1 MERESIGIKVFRG
14 EKLMKERMIVF
25 YGNFNP
31 ITTAHKEMILE
42 SLKYLEP
49 ERLLI
54 VPSSDLKSYNK
65 DLNSYHRVNMINAV
79 FRNYKR
85 VRIDFTDLN
94 ASRKISLSEVLLEIE
109 KNYTDKEM
117 HYLLGT
123 DDLLEFSKEEKLEE
137 VLEKYELIVTQ
148 REGFDLDEIISK
160 SEILTRFKDKI
171 TEVPIIKYNCIS
183 SSKVREMVLDGKF
196 EELEGSLEPEVIN
209 YIKEKNLY
217 KR

>member
-1 MERESIGIKVFRG
+1 ME
-14 EKLMKERMIVF
+14 ERMIVF

-65 DLNSYHRVNMINAV
+65 DLNSYHRVNMMNMI
-79 FRNYKR
+79 FRNYRR

-109 KNYTDKEM
+109 KNYANKEM
-117 HYLLGT
+117 YYLLGT

-137 VLEKYELIVTQ
+137 VLERYELIVTQ

-171 TEVPIIKYNCIS
+171 IEVPIIKYNGIS

>member
-1 MERESIGIKVFRG
+1 ME
-14 EKLMKERMIVF
+14 ERMIIF

-65 DLNSYHRVNMINAV
+65 DLNSYHRVNMVNAV

-85 VRIDFTDLN
+85 VRIDFADLN

-109 KNYTDKEM
+109 KNYADKEM

-160 SEILTRFKDKI
+160 SEILTKFKDKI
-171 TEVPIIKYNCIS
+171 TQVPIIKYNSIS

-196 EELEGSLEPEVIN
+196 EELEGSLEPEVIK

>member
-1 MERESIGIKVFRG
+1 
-14 EKLMKERMIVF
+14 MKERMIVF

-65 DLNSYHRVNMINAV
+65 DLNSYHRVNMVNAV

-123 DDLLEFSKEEKLEE
+123 DDLLKFSKEEKLEE

-160 SEILTRFKDKI
+160 SEILTKFKDKI
-171 TEVPIIKYNCIS
+171 VEVPIIKYYGIS

>member
-1 MERESIGIKVFRG
+1 MEWESIGIKVFRG
-14 EKLMKERMIVF
+14 EKLMEERMIVF

-65 DLNSYHRVNMINAV
+65 DLNSYHRVNMLNMV
-79 FRNYKR
+79 FRNYRR
-85 VRIDFTDLN
+85 VRIDFSDLN

-109 KNYTDKEM
+109 KNYANKEM

-137 VLEKYELIVTQ
+137 VLERYELIVTQ

-171 TEVPIIKYNCIS
+171 TEVPIIKYNGIS

>member
-1 MERESIGIKVFRG
+1 ME
-14 EKLMKERMIVF
+14 ERMIVF

-49 ERLLI
+49 EQLLI

-109 KNYTDKEM
+109 KNYIDKEM

-137 VLEKYELIVTQ
+137 VLDRYELIVTQ
-148 REGFDLDEIISK
+148 REGFDLDEIISG
-160 SEILTRFKDKI
+160 SEMLTKFKDKI
-171 TEVPIIKYNCIS
+171 SEIPIIKYHGIS

-196 EELEGSLEPEVIN
+196 EELEESLEPEVIK

-217 KR
+217 KH

>member
-1 MERESIGIKVFRG
+1 ME
-14 EKLMKERMIVF
+14 ERMIVF

-109 KNYTDKEM
+109 KNYVDKEM
-117 HYLLGT
+117 YYLLGT

-171 TEVPIIKYNCIS
+171 TEVPIIKYNGIS

-196 EELEGSLEPEVIN
+196 EELEGNLEPEVIN

>member
-1 MERESIGIKVFRG
+1 MERESIRNKIFRG
-14 EKLMKERMIVF
+14 EKLMKERVIVF

-65 DLNSYHRVNMINAV
+65 DLNSYHRVNMLNIV

-109 KNYTDKEM
+109 KNYADKEM
-117 HYLLGT
+117 YYLLGT

-137 VLEKYELIVTQ
+137 VLERYELIVTQ
-148 REGFDLDEIISK
+148 REGFDLDEIISG

-171 TEVPIIKYNCIS
+171 IEVPIIKYTIVS

-196 EELEGSLEPEVIN
+196 EELEGSLEPEVIK

-217 KR
+217 KH

>member
-1 MERESIGIKVFRG
+1 ME
-14 EKLMKERMIVF
+14 ERMIVF

-49 ERLLI
+49 EQLLI

-65 DLNSYHRVNMINAV
+65 DLNSYHRVNMVNAV

-85 VRIDFTDLN
+85 VRIDFADLN
-94 ASRKISLSEVLLEIE
+94 ASRKISLSEVLLAIE
-109 KNYTDKEM
+109 KNYVDKEM
-117 HYLLGT
+117 YYLLGT

-137 VLEKYELIVTQ
+137 VLDTYELIVTQ
-148 REGFDLDEIISK
+148 REGFDLDEIISE

-171 TEVPIIKYNCIS
+171 TQVPIIKYNSIS

-196 EELEGSLEPEVIN
+196 EELEGSLEPEVIK

>member
-1 MERESIGIKVFRG
+1 MEWESIGIKVFRG
-14 EKLMKERMIVF
+14 EKLMEERMIVF

-117 HYLLGT
+117 YYLLGT

-160 SEILTRFKDKI
+160 SEILTKFKDKI
-171 TEVPIIKYNCIS
+171 TQVPIIKYAIVS

-196 EELEGSLEPEVIN
+196 EELEGSLEPEVIK

-217 KR
+217 KH

>member
-1 MERESIGIKVFRG
+1 MEK
-14 EKLMKERMIVF
+14 RMIVF

-65 DLNSYHRVNMINAV
+65 DLNSYHRVSMINAV

-109 KNYTDKEM
+109 KNYIDKEM

-137 VLEKYELIVTQ
+137 VLDKYELIITQ

-160 SEILTRFKDKI
+160 SEILTKFKDKI
-171 TEVPIIKYNCIS
+171 IEVPIIKYNGIS
-183 SSKVREMVLDGKF
+183 SLRVREMVLDGKF
-196 EELEGSLEPEVIN
+196 EELEGSLEPEVIK

-217 KR
+217 KH

>member
-1 MERESIGIKVFRG
+1 ME
-14 EKLMKERMIVF
+14 ERMIVF

-49 ERLLI
+49 EQLLI

-109 KNYTDKEM
+109 KNYADKEM
-117 HYLLGT
+117 YYLLGT
-123 DDLLEFSKEEKLEE
+123 DDLLEFGKEEKLEE

-148 REGFDLDEIISK
+148 REDFDLEEIVSG
-160 SEILTRFKDKI
+160 SEILTKFKDRI
-171 TEVPIIKYNCIS
+171 TEVPIMKYHGIS

-196 EELEGSLEPEVIN
+196 EELEGSLEQEVIN
-209 YIKEKNLY
+209 YIEEKNLY
-217 KR
+217 KH

>member
-1 MERESIGIKVFRG
+1 ME
-14 EKLMKERMIVF
+14 ERMIVF

-49 ERLLI
+49 EQLLI

-109 KNYTDKEM
+109 KNYIDKEM

-137 VLEKYELIVTQ
+137 VLDRYELIVTQ
-148 REGFDLDEIISK
+148 REGFDLDEIISG
-160 SEILTRFKDKI
+160 SEMLTKFKDKI
-171 TEVPIIKYNCIS
+171 SEIPIIKYHGIS

-196 EELEGSLEPEVIN
+196 EELEGSLEPEVIK

-217 KR
+217 KH

>member
-1 MERESIGIKVFRG
+1 
-14 EKLMKERMIVF
+14 MKERMIVF

-85 VRIDFTDLN
+85 VRIDFSDLN

-117 HYLLGT
+117 YYLLGT

-137 VLEKYELIVTQ
+137 VLDTYELIVTQ

-160 SEILTRFKDKI
+160 SEILTKFKDKI
-171 TEVPIIKYNCIS
+171 TEVPIIKYNGIS

>member
-1 MERESIGIKVFRG
+1 
-14 EKLMKERMIVF
+14 MKERMIVF

-85 VRIDFTDLN
+85 VRIDFSDLN
-94 ASRKISLSEVLLEIE
+94 ASRKISLSEVLLAIE
-109 KNYTDKEM
+109 KNYIDKEM
-117 HYLLGT
+117 YYLLGT

-160 SEILTRFKDKI
+160 SEILTKFKDKI
-171 TEVPIIKYNCIS
+171 TEVPIIKNTIVS

-196 EELEGSLEPEVIN
+196 EELEGSLEPEVIK

>member
-1 MERESIGIKVFRG
+1 ME
-14 EKLMKERMIVF
+14 ERMIVF

-94 ASRKISLSEVLLEIE
+94 TSRKISLSEVLLEIE

-123 DDLLEFSKEEKLEE
+123 DDFLEFSKEEKLEE

-148 REGFDLDEIISK
+148 REGFDLDEIISG
-160 SEILTRFKDKI
+160 SEMLTKFKDKI
-171 TEVPIIKYNCIS
+171 SEIPIIKYHGIS

-217 KR
+217 RH

>member
-1 MERESIGIKVFRG
+1 ME
-14 EKLMKERMIVF
+14 ERMIVF

-109 KNYTDKEM
+109 KNYADKEM

-137 VLEKYELIVTQ
+137 VLDTYELIVTQ

-160 SEILTRFKDKI
+160 SEILTKFKDKI
-171 TEVPIIKYNCIS
+171 IEVPIIKYNGIN

-209 YIKEKNLY
+209 YIEEKNLY
-217 KR
+217 KY

>member
-1 MERESIGIKVFRG
+1 ME
-14 EKLMKERMIVF
+14 ERMIVF

-85 VRIDFTDLN
+85 VRIDFADLN

-109 KNYTDKEM
+109 KNYADKEM

-148 REGFDLDEIISK
+148 REGFNLDEIISG
-160 SEILTRFKDKI
+160 SEVLTRFKDKI
-171 TEVPIIKYNCIS
+171 TEIPIIKYNSIS

-196 EELEGSLEPEVIN
+196 EELEGSLELEVIK
-209 YIKEKNLY
+209 YIKDKNLY
-217 KR
+217 KH

>member
-1 MERESIGIKVFRG
+1 
-14 EKLMKERMIVF
+14 MKERMIVF

-137 VLEKYELIVTQ
+137 VLDTYELIVTQ

-160 SEILTRFKDKI
+160 SEILTKFKDKI
-171 TEVPIIKYNCIS
+171 IEVPIIKYNGIS